1 MYIHKHVP
9 LRVNKQKPFVEGI
22 STVCGTFLLQQ
33 SKQSRLAKSETVS
46 TNPVKVLDRTV
57 PP

>member
-9 LRVNKQKPFVEGI
+9 LRVNKQKPFAEGI
-22 STVCGTFLLQQ
+22 STVCCTFLFQQ